1 MQHTHCTG
9 CLQSH
14 NRQTKSY
21 SGCVNLGNSK
31 MLSDFWSEHWQL
43 KSGSLGL
50 VPSDSSLFIFLYCT
64 TYYSW
69 GIPFKLLW
77 LRAESQNL
85 LAKYSVGLYSRSR
98 HRYFIK
104 VLQANVPNVLTFK
117 KVMYSDFILTL
128 FWRSGWAP
136 AANIFSTTWRWPH
149 NEAHIKAEKPFWSG
163 KYQTEQVGHQ
173 HLYRSAMW

>member
-1 MQHTHCTG
+1 MQRTHCTG

-14 NRQTKSY
+14 NRQSKSY

-117 KVMYSDFILTL
+117 KVMYLNTFRRYPHIILKVRLGPRCQYSLHNLEMTPE
-128 FWRSGWAP
+128 GG
-136 AANIFSTTWRWPH
+136 PH
-149 NEAHIKAEKPFWSG
+149 
-163 KYQTEQVGHQ
+163 
-173 HLYRSAMW
+173 